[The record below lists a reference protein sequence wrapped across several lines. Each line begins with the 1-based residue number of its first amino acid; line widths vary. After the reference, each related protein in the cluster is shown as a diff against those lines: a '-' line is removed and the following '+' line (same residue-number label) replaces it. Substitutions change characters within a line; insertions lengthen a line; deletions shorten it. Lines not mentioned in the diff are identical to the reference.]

1 MAREN
6 VEIVRRAYEDG
17 WYDKEPQQLFARMH
31 SDAEYVNPVEA
42 VESGTR
48 RGVAE
53 IAKAFRSIEEGFDES
68 RHELRR
74 LYGTGDVLVADV
86 AFVARSG
93 GSKIDVVQDEAH
105 TWTFR
110 EGKIARFEWGRN
122 LAVALEAAGLGRC
135 ALDEND

>member
-31 SDAEYVNPVEA
+31 SDAEFVNPVEA
-42 VESGTR
+42 VESGSR
-48 RGVAE
+48 SGVAE
-53 IAKAFRSIEEGFDES
+53 IAKALRGIEEGFDES

-86 AFVARSG
+86 VFVARSR

-122 LAVALEAAGLGRC
+122 LAAALEAAGLGR
-135 ALDEND
+135 

>member
-31 SDAEYVNPVEA
+31 PDAEFVNPDEA
-42 VESGTR
+42 VESGPR

-53 IAKAFRSIEEGFDES
+53 IAKALRGIEEGFDES

-86 AFVARSG
+86 VFVARSG
-93 GSKIDVVQDEAH
+93 GTKIDVVQDEAH

-110 EGKIARFEWGRN
+110 EGKITRFEWGRT
-122 LAVALEAAGLGRC
+122 LAAALEAAGLS
-135 ALDEND
+135 E